1 MMLSST
7 VSSVTVFSDRAAV
20 TRTATVE
27 LEAGEHTLI
36 FDNLPPSIEQKSI
49 QVNGIGKAV
58 LGNVKFQTAYEE
70 MPETDKKKLLDDK
83 QQLEDRRQDLEDDI
97 RRLEKEKN
105 FLDNISVKIT
115 TPTEESESTELD
127 AGKWQQILSFYS
139 EKLSVIDKSLRKIER
154 DKREL
159 NDQINKLNWELQR
172 LGGQHRKTK
181 NQVAVVLEMTVSGSL
196 TLNLT
201 YIVFNASWTPVYDFR
216 VSSENK
222 QMNIAYNALISQN
235 TGENWDETEL
245 KLSTARPQV
254 SGYQPELS
262 PWRLAIH
269 VPKPV
274 VPAGGGLYES
284 AVASA
289 PARNMFTK
297 KRADLFREGGDNMS
311 QMFEADEAEEP
322 VMETPASVAEAGA
335 TAVFFGIAG
344 KHSVKTDGTEHKVSI
359 LMQDFSAHFRYS
371 AVPKLSQFAYLK
383 ARVTNETE
391 FPFLAGE
398 ANVFLDNNFVATTHL
413 QTVAPTE
420 QFWTYLGIDEGFKV
434 EHKFLKKYEKKE
446 TQLFSKNRKVL
457 MYEYLIRIKNHKK
470 TTEEIVVWD
479 QLPISGNEQIKVQ
492 LVEPVFKE
500 NSDTIKKNELEYLEW
515 FFKPKSGEEILI
527 PFKFSVEFPQDV
539 IVDGLI

>member
-1 MMLSST
+1 MTLSST

-20 TRTATVE
+20 TRTATLE
-27 LEAGEHTLI
+27 LEVGEHTLT

-49 QVNGIGKAV
+49 QVNGIGKAI
-58 LGNVKFQTAYEE
+58 LGNVKFQVAYEE
-70 MPETDKKKLLDDK
+70 VPETDKKKLLDEK
-83 QQLEDRRQDLEDDI
+83 QKLEDQRQDLEDDI
-97 RRLEKEKN
+97 RRLEKEKS

-127 AGKWQQILSFYS
+127 ADKWQKILSFYGQ
-139 EKLSVIDKSLRKIER
+139 KLANLDRDIRKIER
-154 DKREL
+154 DKRNL

-181 NQVAVVLEMTVSGSL
+181 NQVAVVLEMTEAGSL

-216 VSSENK
+216 VSSESK

-235 TGENWDETEL
+235 TGENWEETEL

-254 SGYQPELS
+254 SGYQPALS
-262 PWRLAIH
+262 PWRLAVH
-269 VPKPV
+269 MPKPATYALGGSPEATASS
-274 VPAGGGLYES
+274 PAM
-284 AVASA
+284 V
-289 PARNMFTK
+289 RNMFVK
-297 KRADLFREGGDNMS
+297 KRADMFQEDEEMS
-311 QMFEADEAEEP
+311 QMYEAEKVEEP
-322 VMETPASVAEAGA
+322 IIETPTSVAEAGA

-344 KHSVKTDGTEHKVSI
+344 KHTVKTDGTEHKVSI
-359 LMQDFSAHFRYS
+359 LIQDFSAHFRYS

-383 ARVTNETE
+383 AKVTNQTE

-398 ANVFLDNNFVATTHL
+398 ANVFLDNNFVATTRL

-420 QFWTYLGIDEGFKV
+420 EFWTYLGIDEGFKV

-479 QLPISGNEQIKVQ
+479 QLPISGNEQIKIQ
-492 LVEPVFKE
+492 LVEPTFKE
-500 NSDTIKKNELEYLEW
+500 NSDTLKKNELDYLEW

-539 IVDGLI
+539 IVDGLV